1 MAEKYTYADV
11 IIDPNDPRVEIG
23 AEYYAANSIN
33 GALKAA
39 NEGNEGLLANL
50 DSVNRE
56 PTRTLITSKPFTIS
70 YKHGNGG
77 EADFLIR
84 KKEPV
89 KNYVPFDLNDPEVRK
104 SLRGRWIKA
113 DCGEYQISG
122 FRSIDGE
129 DGEEWEVAVAFGVIS
144 SKNLFDRWTFEDG
157 SKCGKL
163 VEEE

>member
-1 MAEKYTYADV
+1 MPCDALDL
-11 IIDPNDPRVEIG
+11 
-23 AEYYAANSIN
+23 ANH
-33 GALKAA
+33 
-39 NEGNEGLLANL
+39 NEGLAKLIEAKGFRYPFHIKS
-50 DSVNRE
+50 DSCDCW
-56 PTRTLITSKPFTIS
+56 TCL
-70 YKHGNGG
+70 
-77 EADFLIR
+77 LIR

-89 KNYVPFDLNDPEVRK
+89 KKYVPFDLNDPEVRK

>member
-1 MAEKYTYADV
+1 MSEKYTYDDV
-11 IIDPNDPRVEIG
+11 IINPKDPRVEIG
-23 AEYYAANSIN
+23 KEYYFGDGPSH
-33 GALKAA
+33 
-39 NEGNEGLLANL
+39 LLWGVRTGWEA
-50 DSVNRE
+50 
-56 PTRTLITSKPFTIS
+56 RTLVKVCKDAPSEDPF
-70 YKHGNGG
+70 YNGS
-77 EADFLIR
+77 ARFQCIIR
-84 KKEPV
+84 KKQP
-89 KNYVPFDLNDPEVRK
+89 KKKYVPFDLNDPEVRK

-113 DCGEYQISG
+113 DSGEYQISG